1 MKKKL
6 SILAFGLLL
15 AVGWTNVVQ
24 AQRSSDSPST
34 DRTLKAMSPAN
45 VDMNRTVMAGGEI
58 DMKDIVGNAGW
69 LMAPRRANYNETADA
84 THV

>member
-15 AVGWTNVVQ
+15 AVGWTNVAQ
-24 AQRSSDSPST
+24 AQRSNESPST
-34 DRTLKAMSPAN
+34 DRTLKAMSSAN

-58 DMKDIVGNAGW
+58 DMKVIVGNAG
-69 LMAPRRANYNETADA
+69 
-84 THV
+84 